1 MNHPVSSLTCKDY
14 IEPYRQVDTEGEKN
28 MKMPKRGEKGFTLIE
43 LLIVVAIL
51 GVLAAIVIPNVGR
64 FIGAGEEEAKDTE
77 YQTIQSAVHAMMTD
91 NELQELPTPVTSS
104 TNDMGAFPDTT
115 VATSKG
121 TDVNGDTYGAG
132 DKAGFLLYQHD
143 RIADGGTGNLTNYVA
158 TATTSYYYDVDS
170 FGTVTQYESSG
181 Q

>member
-1 MNHPVSSLTCKDY
+1 
-14 IEPYRQVDTEGEKN
+14 
-28 MKMPKRGEKGFTLIE
+28 MKMTRKREKGFTLIE

-51 GVLAAIVIPNVGR
+51 GVLAAVVIPNVGR

-77 YQTIQSAVHAMMTD
+77 YQTVQSAVHSMMVD
-91 NELQELPTPVTSS
+91 NELSSLITPVTSS

-115 VATSKG
+115 AAASKG
-121 TDVNGDTYGAG
+121 NDVNGDTYAGG

-143 RIADGGTGNLTNYVA
+143 RIADGSDTVNLTNYVA
-158 TATTSYYYDVDS
+158 TATTSYYYDVDT